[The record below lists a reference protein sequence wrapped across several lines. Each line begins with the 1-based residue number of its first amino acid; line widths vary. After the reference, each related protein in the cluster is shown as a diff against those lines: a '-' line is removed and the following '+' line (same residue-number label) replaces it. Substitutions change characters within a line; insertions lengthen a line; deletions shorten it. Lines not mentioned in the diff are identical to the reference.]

1 MLRLIVIACILI
13 TSTHANA
20 VNWKEV
26 AKSEDLIATYYVD
39 SQSIKRVGKFLY
51 VTEMVDYSE
60 LQSTSSN
67 NWKSDIS
74 IVRYDCAKTNSLL
87 MALKLYGENKARG
100 KPLASYKDGNE
111 KDTKLIASDTVGALV
126 YDYVCHTKIY

>member
-1 MLRLIVIACILI
+1 MACILI
-13 TSTHANA
+13 TSTQANSA
-20 VNWKEV
+20 NWKEV

-60 LQSTSSN
+60 LQSTSSS
-67 NWKSDIS
+67 NWNSDIS

-87 MALKLYGENKARG
+87 MALKLYAENNARG
-100 KPLASYKDGNE
+100 KPLASYKGGNE
-111 KDTKLIASDTVGALV
+111 KDLKLIASDTVGALV
-126 YDYVCHTKIY
+126 YDYVYNFTCYESK